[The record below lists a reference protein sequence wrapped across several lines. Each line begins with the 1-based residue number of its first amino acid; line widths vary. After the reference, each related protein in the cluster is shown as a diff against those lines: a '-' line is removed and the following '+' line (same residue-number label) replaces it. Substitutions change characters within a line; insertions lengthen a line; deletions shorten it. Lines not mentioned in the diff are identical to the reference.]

1 MTQRPRD
8 QHPTPGEDD
17 ADHLDT
23 DRPNTDRADTDRPDT
38 DHDELADLD
47 DLLQLQHHLQSA
59 LHEELHAGRIDEASL
74 HAGTRHQL
82 RRRIQHRRRTRAV
95 AGAFTLAAVI
105 ALPLGLHWS
114 AEPSVRTVPAASLTP
129 TPTGT
134 PTQTPVPTAA
144 QTPAQTAAGTS
155 TLSKSPASTPSVDS
169 TAGSSVGLANP
180 DVPVAYDIPDMTR
193 TRAALPAGLVVLGDR
208 GQYPK
213 SPTVMGQACSSRPFD
228 PPMVAGRQIT
238 WWNEIQRWPNQAS
251 VDLVVTGRATGGGPI
266 AFDALVANT
275 GVCRFTDPTTPF
287 AITVA
292 GADQTWA
299 AHTDSNGLPFV
310 SGAARVGDLIV
321 GITVLHPAQD
331 AVSELTTLL
340 TAAVA
345 DLRASGLPAAE
356 GR

>member
-1 MTQRPRD
+1 MTQHPRD
-8 QHPTPGEDD
+8 EHPIFGFGEEHAEQPTTDHTD
-17 ADHLDT
+17 QAD
-23 DRPNTDRADTDRPDT
+23 PERADLL
-38 DHDELADLD
+38 ELQD
-47 DLLQLQHHLQSA
+47 DLQTA
-59 LHEELHAGRIDEASL
+59 LHAELGAGRIDEPGL

-82 RRRIQHRRRTRAV
+82 RRRMQHRRRTRAAV
-95 AGAFTLAAVI
+95 GALALAAVV
-105 ALPLGLHWS
+105 AVPLGLRWS
-114 AEPSVRTVPAASLTP
+114 AEPSVRTVPAAAP
-129 TPTGT
+129 TSSSTST
-134 PTQTPVPTAA
+134 STATPVPMSTAT
-144 QTPAQTAAGTS
+144 QTSAGAASPSTS
-155 TLSKSPASTPSVDS
+155 PTGASTSSSP

-180 DVPVAYDIPDMTR
+180 NISVAYDIPDMTR
-193 TRAALPAGLVVLGDR
+193 TRAALPAGLTVLGDH

-213 SPTVMGQACSSRPFD
+213 SPTVMGQECSSRPFD

-238 WWNEIQRWPNQAS
+238 WWNENQRWPNQAA
-251 VDLVVTGRATGGGPI
+251 VELAVTGRATGGGPI

-287 AITVA
+287 TITVA

-299 AHTDSNGLPFV
+299 AHTDSNRLSFT

-321 GITVLHPAQD
+321 GITVEHLAQD
-331 AVSELTTLL
+331 EASQVSQLTTLL